1 MKNRWNDSDASAAI
15 KTYKDVSEDI
25 ALRVYTSRLIG
36 ADPALVLHGGGN
48 TSVKSSAK
56 NRVGE
61 AVPTL
66 FVKGSGWDLDTLEPP
81 GLPGVKLDALLKLRQ
96 LDTLSDEDMVNEQRI
111 NLLDA
116 SSPNPSVETLLHAFL
131 PHKFVDHS
139 HADSILVIA
148 NQPNVEA
155 LCREIYGD
163 TFALV
168 SYIMP
173 GFLLAKAAAEAY
185 ERNPDVKGLVLV
197 NHGLF
202 TFGETAK
209 ESYDRH
215 IEAVTLVEK
224 FIAGKKKRTLTAS
237 KKPKTALSGADIFA
251 QVAPVLRGLYADQT
265 GLSWTVH
272 HREDASALEFAGSK
286 ECAIW
291 SQIGTVTPD
300 HVIRTKQKP
309 LLLNLQCLD
318 DSSELWKEISRSL
331 DGYIEN
337 YHHYFQT
344 NKQAKEVEVRG
355 KSSNQ
360 NQEAPHVVSNFPLA
374 GASALRVGVVEKK
387 ELDPLPR
394 VILLAGVGLVTIGK
408 TVKETGISADLY
420 QHTIDV
426 IYKAFSVGQYAPL
439 NESDLFDMEYWSLE
453 QAKLGKSQPK
463 KLQGKV
469 VAISGAA
476 SGIGLATARLF
487 AEHGANLF
495 LLDRDGEKLA
505 AVKAGLKKELKAS
518 VATHVTDVTD
528 DKAIAEA
535 FAHLTQTFGGLDILI
550 SNAGNAMQGRIGDV
564 ASEELRKSF
573 DLNFFAHQ
581 ALAGQAVKLFL
592 AQRTG
597 GVLLFNASKAA
608 FNPGKNFGPYAL
620 PKAAVVA
627 LTKQYALDY
636 GKDGIR
642 ANAVNADRVRT
653 GLFTPDVIKE
663 RSSARGLTPDDY
675 FKNNLLGKEVFG
687 ADVAQGFLDLALA
700 EKTTGS
706 VITIDGGNIA
716 ASPR

>member
-1 MKNRWNDSDASAAI
+1 MKNQWNDSDAEAAV
-15 KTYKDVSEDI
+15 KTYKDVSEDL

-61 AVPTL
+61 AVPAL
-66 FVKGSGWDLDTLEPP
+66 YVKGSGWDLDTLEPP

-96 LDTLSDEDMVNEQRI
+96 LDSLSDEDMVNEQRI

-148 NQPNVEA
+148 NQPNAEE

-168 SYIMP
+168 PYIMP
-173 GFLLAKAAAEAY
+173 GFLLAKASAEAY
-185 ERNPDVKGLVLV
+185 EKNPNVRGLVLV

-202 TFGETAK
+202 TFAETAK
-209 ESYDRH
+209 ESYNRH
-215 IEAVTLVEK
+215 IEAVTLAEE
-224 FIAGKKKRTLTAS
+224 FIAGKNKKSLTPSNGS
-237 KKPKTALSGADIFA
+237 KMALGREEIFA
-251 QVAPVLRGLYADQT
+251 KVAPVLRGLYADQT

-272 HREDASALEFAGSK
+272 QREDSAAFEFASSK
-286 ECAIW
+286 ECATW

-309 LLLNLQCLD
+309 LLLNLQSLD
-318 DSSELWKEISRSL
+318 DPDALWEEISRSL
-331 DGYIEN
+331 DTYIEN
-337 YHHYFQT
+337 YHRYFET
-344 NKQAKEVEVRG
+344 NKQAKEVEARR

-360 NQEAPHVVSNFPLA
+360 NQEALHGVSKLA
-374 GASALRVGVVEKK
+374 PRGVVEKK

-408 TVKETGISADLY
+408 TVKETGIAADIY

-426 IYKAFSVGQYAPL
+426 IHKAFSVGQYTPL
-439 NESDLFDMEYWSLE
+439 NENDLFDMEYWSLE
-453 QAKLGKSQPK
+453 QAKLGKSKPK

-495 LLDRDGEKLA
+495 LLDRDGEKLTA
-505 AVKAGLKKELKAS
+505 AKAGLQKDLQAS
-518 VATHVTDVTD
+518 VVTYVVDVTD
-528 DKAIAEA
+528 EQAIQTA
-535 FAHLTQTFGGLDILI
+535 FDHLTQTFGGLDILI

-564 ASEELRKSF
+564 GSDELRASF

-581 ALAGQAVKLFL
+581 ALASRAVKLFL

-620 PKAAVVA
+620 PKSAVVA

-636 GKDGIR
+636 GKEGIR
-642 ANAVNADRVRT
+642 SNAVNADRVRT
-653 GLFTPDVIKE
+653 GLFTPEVIKE
-663 RSSARGLTPDDY
+663 RSAARGLTPDDY
-675 FKNNLLGKEVFG
+675 FKNNLLEKEVFDT
-687 ADVAQGFLDLALA
+687 DVAQGFLDLALA